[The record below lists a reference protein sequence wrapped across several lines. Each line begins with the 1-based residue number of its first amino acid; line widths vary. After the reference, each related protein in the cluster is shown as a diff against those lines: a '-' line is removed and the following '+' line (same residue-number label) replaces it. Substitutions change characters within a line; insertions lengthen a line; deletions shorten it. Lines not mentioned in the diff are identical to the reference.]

1 VITLQIVNQL
11 VSLAFVTVRGLRLP
25 LLNMSTVPPKM
36 AFLTASENQKTVN
49 ATGPHR

>member
-36 AFLTASENQKTVN
+36 AS
-49 ATGPHR
+49 